1 MVTDKTDMNVWA
13 RLIRVSQTLMN
24 NVETDLKSGQLPPLT
39 WYDVLLELSREKEG
53 LRPFQLQDRLLIAQY
68 NLSRLLDKLID
79 AGLIAKENCEKDGR
93 GHVLKITASG
103 EGLQKQ
109 MWVIYRKSV
118 EDHFSVKLDQ
128 GSMGTLDE
136 ILIRLQKG

>member
-13 RLIRVSQTLMN
+13 RLIRVSQTLMT
-24 NVETDLKSGQLPPLT
+24 NVETDLKSARLPPLT

-103 EGLQKQ
+103 EELQKQ